1 MRKISFALL
10 AIFLAA
16 TTTVVAQDLGDMPSN
31 SVSECV
37 HSSLFVLD
45 DGTILSIDHNVE
57 GLQLLGVSDPV
68 FGRVEFNEI
77 GELIYS
83 RALGNEDLADE
94 FYLLTDN
101 PRSGMNML
109 VGEYNPTSNSLRFS
123 PAVPTNEIIL
133 VINNGGPELRTFS
146 LDGQNP
152 SDVLEIIRQI
162 LQGSYNP
169 DTDQWDRPQVL
180 GGVVRLDGVTT
191 FFGDPR
197 VVFAVVTPEVAE
209 ELRKKNAKG
218 SNDLGFLFSG
228 GAENLSQEER
238 KLIFD
243 LAVTAVDI
251 GGILDP
257 TPACDG
263 VACAAELSQ
272 GNFIYAGINVVAMV
286 PWLGDLAKAGKANK
300 FIRIVTEA
308 ITYAAKNPKFAARIK
323 PLLEV
328 LSNALGQLPES
339 VGRIFGGLKTKIDDF
354 LETLAKKWTPPSV
367 GKAVNSDIVHAS
379 ERAVERGVFPD
390 IKSAADALRE
400 LGKKFKTEGL
410 PPGTIPDPKR
420 PDSVL
425 VPFGNG
431 HAVYEITKKRTA
443 ILRTVL
449 GKGS

>member
-1 MRKISFALL
+1 MRKFSFALL

-16 TTTVVAQDLGDMPSN
+16 TTTVVAQDLSDMSSN
-31 SVSECV
+31 SVSESV

-45 DGTILSIDHNVE
+45 DGTILSVDHNVAD
-57 GLQLLGVSDPV
+57 LQLLGVSEPV
-68 FGRVEFNEI
+68 FGSVEFNEM

-83 RALGNEDLADE
+83 RALGNEDLADQ

-123 PAVPTNEIIL
+123 PAVPDNEIIL

-152 SDVLEIIRQI
+152 SDVLEVIRQV
-162 LQGSYNP
+162 LEGSYDP
-169 DTDQWDRPQVL
+169 ETDRWDRPEVL

-197 VVFAVVTPEVAE
+197 VVFSIVTPEVAE
-209 ELRKKNAKG
+209 ELRERNAQG

-228 GAENLSQEER
+228 WSENLSQEER

-243 LAVTAVDI
+243 LAIAAVDI

-286 PWLGDLAKAGKANK
+286 PWLGDIAKTGKAGK
-300 FIRIVTEA
+300 FTRIVTEA
-308 ITYAAKNPKFAARIK
+308 IEYAAKNPKFAARIK

-328 LSNALGQLPES
+328 LSNALGRLPES
-339 VGRIFGGLKTKIDDF
+339 VGKIFGGLKTKVDDF
-354 LETLAKKWTPPSV
+354 LDTIISEVIFGKNFGKKIRKHIDQVRKRGDVVDNIPSP
-367 GKAVNSDIVHAS
+367 GKGGIERVEQIIKERVANGGGRITTYAG
-379 ERAVERGVFPD
+379 ERAIAFEDGGV
-390 IKSAADALRE
+390 
-400 LGKKFKTEGL
+400 T
-410 PPGTIPDPKR
+410 
-420 PDSVL
+420 
-425 VPFGNG
+425 
-431 HAVYEITKKRTA
+431 Y
-443 ILRTVL
+443 ILR
-449 GKGS
+449 KGGEFWTILSN